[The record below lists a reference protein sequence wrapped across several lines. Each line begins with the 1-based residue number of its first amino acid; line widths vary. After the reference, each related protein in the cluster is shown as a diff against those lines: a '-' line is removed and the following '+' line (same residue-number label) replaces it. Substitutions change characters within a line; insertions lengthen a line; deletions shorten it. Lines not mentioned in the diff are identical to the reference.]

1 MAKRLSVWLLLLL
14 LVSAASAEERDVILV
29 LDNSATMK
37 RVDAKGLA
45 SLAVGGFVE
54 KLKGDVRAAIVL
66 FDHSATVAVPLTAVT
81 DKSRLEFLEALQK
94 LNYRG
99 KYPDIAIALE
109 QAIRE
114 LEVNGR
120 GGAEKSIV
128 LLTGGLLDPS
138 DTALVQSRLRA
149 LGYEVGPIDG
159 IMGPK
164 IRGAIRQFQSQE
176 GIAADGKLNKT
187 LLARLEKAY
196 GARWQGELA
205 ANAARA
211 GIKVIAVVLGEG
223 FAPGQALTEKTFGEY
238 FQIPKAEVLAG
249 VFERLSNAFSQ
260 GVEVPAPALEVPSIQ
275 VPERVEPLPAQ
286 SSDVALP
293 GDRNQEMEWL
303 TDPTIWVG
311 LLTLVVLEII
321 LGIDN
326 LIFIAILADK
336 LPPHQRDRAR
346 VIGLSL
352 ALLMRLGLLA
362 SISWVMS
369 LTAPLFTV
377 FALEI
382 SWRDLILVLGGVF
395 LLIKA
400 TIEIHDRLEA
410 GPPEHADS
418 VAHAR
423 FWPVVA
429 QIVVLDAVF
438 SLDSVITA
446 IGMVDEIYVMMAA
459 VVIAMIVMIVAS
471 KPLTTFVNA
480 HPALVILCLG
490 FLLMVGFVLVADGLG
505 YHVPKGYL
513 YAAIGFSVLIET
525 FNQLALRNRRKW
537 AASIPRRQ
545 RTADAVLRLLGGV
558 PVPSSA
564 AAGADVS
571 AVIPEA
577 ATEQGFAPAEK
588 AMVRDVLALADRP
601 VQTIMTPRPE
611 VAWIDPGDPKETVL
625 AEVRNSAH
633 RQFLV
638 SRGSVDDVVGI
649 ARKEDILALCLDD
662 KEFDLIHAVQEP
674 IAMHEGAS
682 ILDTLDMFKR
692 APVDMAL
699 VVDEYGGLQ
708 GIVTQTDLLEAITGD
723 LPDAEHPEPEVKE
736 LEDGSFLVDG
746 AMSIY
751 DAQQRFDLGTLPDGD
766 FNTLAGFVVFLFDRI
781 PAVGERVESHG
792 WSFEVSDME
801 GLRINSLLA
810 RRAGI
815 SEDSGASS
823 DA

>member
-1 MAKRLSVWLLLLL
+1 MV
-14 LVSAASAEERDVILV
+14 LV
-29 LDNSATMK
+29 LDNTGTMK
-37 RVDAKGLA
+37 RVDAKGLT
-45 SLAVGGFVE
+45 SSAVGGFVE
-54 KLKGDVRAAIVL
+54 KLKGDVRAALVL
-66 FDHSATVAVPLTAVT
+66 FDHSATVSVPLTAVT
-81 DKSRLEFLEALQK
+81 DESRGEFLEALQK

-99 KYPDIAIALE
+99 QYPDFTIALE

-120 GGAEKSIV
+120 GGAEKSIILV
-128 LLTGGLLDPS
+128 TGGLLDPS

-149 LGYEVGPIDG
+149 LGYEVSPIDG
-159 IMGPK
+159 IRGPK
-164 IRGAIRQFQSQE
+164 TRGAIRQLQRQV
-176 GIAADGKLNKT
+176 GMPADGKLNKT
-187 LLARLEKAY
+187 LLVHLEKAY
-196 GARWQGELA
+196 EARWQGKVA

-211 GIKVIAVVLGEG
+211 GIKVIAVVVGEG
-223 FAPGQALTEKTFGEY
+223 FALGQALAEKTSGEY
-238 FQIPKAEVLAG
+238 LQIPKAEDLAG
-249 VFERLSNAFSQ
+249 VFERLSNTFSQ
-260 GVEVPAPALEVPSIQ
+260 EVEAPVPALEVPAVQ

-286 SSDVALP
+286 PAEVALP
-293 GDRNQEMEWL
+293 EDRSQVMEWI
-303 TDPTIWVG
+303 TEPAVWVG

-326 LIFIAILADK
+326 LIFVAILADK
-336 LPPHQRDRAR
+336 LPPYQRDRAR

-400 TIEIHDRLEA
+400 TIEMHDRLEA
-410 GPPEHADS
+410 GPHEHADS

-438 SLDSVITA
+438 SLDAVITA

-459 VVIAMIVMIVAS
+459 VVIAIIVMIVAS
-471 KPLTTFVNA
+471 KPLTKFVNA
-480 HPALVILCLG
+480 HPSLIILCLG

-505 YHVPKGYL
+505 YHIPKGYL
-513 YAAIGFSVLIET
+513 YAAIGFSVVIEA

-558 PVPSSA
+558 PVPFSA
-564 AAGADVS
+564 TVGADVS

-577 ATEQGFAPAEK
+577 ATEQDFAPAEK
-588 AMVRDVLALADRP
+588 EMVRGVLTLADRP

-611 VAWIDPGDPKETVL
+611 VTWIDPDDPKEAVL
-625 AEVRNSAH
+625 VEVRDSAH
-633 RQFLV
+633 GQFLV
-638 SRGSVDDVVGI
+638 SRGSIDNVVGI
-649 ARKEDILALCLDD
+649 ARKEDILELCLDD
-662 KEFDLIHAVQEP
+662 NPFDVMKVVHKP
-674 IAMHEGAS
+674 IAVHEGAS
-682 ILDTLDMFKR
+682 ILDALDIFKR
-692 APVDMAL
+692 APVEMAL

-708 GIVTQTDLLEAITGD
+708 GVVTQTDFLEAIAGD
-723 LPDAEHPEPEVKE
+723 LPDTENQEPEVKE
-736 LEDGSFLVDG
+736 LEDGSFLIDG

-751 DAQQRFDLGTLPDGD
+751 DAQEQLGLDTLPAGD
-766 FNTLAGFVVFLFDRI
+766 FNTVAGFVLFLFGRI
-781 PAVGERVESHG
+781 PAVGKRIDWRG

-801 GLRINSLLA
+801 GWRINKVLA
-810 RRAGI
+810 RRVGAD
-815 SEDSGASS
+815 EESGAPSV
-823 DA
+823 A